1 MATAKEEQPNDVSKT
16 GGTEAQGEDKEME
29 PVENERIVEG
39 DNVELQEEEAWD
51 ILGYSFPTWR
61 KW

>member
-16 GGTEAQGEDKEME
+16 EGAKAQGEGKEME
-29 PVENERIVEG
+29 PIENERIVEG
-39 DNVELQEEEAWD
+39 DKVELQEEEAWD